1 MTRGRQPGRKWENNK
16 KKRLLGILLCLCMVL
31 TRFPALAFAE
41 GGEGETSVC
50 TCETACALDAMNAD
64 CPVCGAEGA
73 EPESCG
79 KYTAQRSS
87 APKTITPS
95 ASK

>member
-1 MTRGRQPGRKWENNK
+1 
-16 KKRLLGILLCLCMVL
+16 MVL
-31 TRFPALAFAE
+31 TFFPALAFAE
-41 GGEGETSVC
+41 GGEGETPVC

-73 EPESCG
+73 APESCG